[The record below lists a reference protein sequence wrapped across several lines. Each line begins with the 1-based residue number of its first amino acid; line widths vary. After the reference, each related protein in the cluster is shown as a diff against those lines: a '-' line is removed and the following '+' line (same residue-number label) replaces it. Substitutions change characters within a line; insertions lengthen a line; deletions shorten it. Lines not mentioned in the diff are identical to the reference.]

1 MNKIMLDMPT
11 QVKKKTIRKKTP
23 ADINLALVLEAIH
36 EIRETN
42 CAAHEDLR
50 SVFREGLKGVQL
62 NIDANATITH
72 EKLESIDGRFETLN
86 GTVGT
91 LKTESDGRKQAVTDF
106 YEHVKSGNHK
116 PWQWIK
122 KNWWLVLLIF
132 ITSVTLIFVV
142 LERFGIV
149 GVMEAVKEVKDVL

>member
-1 MNKIMLDMPT
+1 MADQIKKPT
-11 QVKKKTIRKKTP
+11 IKKTP
-23 ADINLALVLEAIH
+23 ADINLAVVLAAIK

-42 CAAHEDLR
+42 CSAHNDLR
-50 SVFREGLKGVQL
+50 EIIHEGLKGVQL

-72 EKLESIDGRFETLN
+72 EKLESIDTRFGTLN
-86 GTVGT
+86 GTVAT
-91 LKTESDGRKQAVTDF
+91 LKTESDGRKKAVDDF

-132 ITSVTLIFVV
+132 LTSVTLIFVV

-149 GVMEAVKEVKDVL
+149 GVMSAVKEVKDVL

>member
-1 MNKIMLDMPT
+1 MTDIKT
-11 QVKKKTIRKKTP
+11 QKPPVKKKAQVKKKTP

-50 SVFREGLKGVQL
+50 GVFREGLKGVQL
-62 NIDANATITH
+62 NIDANALITH

-91 LKTESDGRKQAVTDF
+91 LKTESDGRKKAVTDL
-106 YEHVKSGNHK
+106 YKHLENGSHK
-116 PWQWIK
+116 PWQWVK
-122 KNWWLVLLIF
+122 KNWWAVLLIF
-132 ITSVTLIFVV
+132 IGAVAI
-142 LERFGIV
+142 IV
-149 GVMEAVKEVKDVL
+149 GLLDYFGLRQLWNIVNEIR